1 MKRNNDI
8 NDDRFDGL
16 FRGRLEHY
24 TPEPPS
30 LVWERVEATLSEKKK
45 PAGLFPYRWAAAAA
59 VLLIAM
65 ISGLLFNDQARDT
78 SLPTASETAVTA
90 PPSGETPAAFPA
102 TPPAPG
108 TSITDQQPLTAE
120 ASPGRVPPT
129 PSSVREATAPAR
141 LPASASQATG
151 TTHSP
156 LSLVASG
163 DNRSAGRDVPGF
175 PSGEITP
182 SSPQEND
189 APAVRFSFR
198 ELASIS
204 GRVISTLYAGTPSL
218 RFRDKHKAPT
228 IQPGVSPEWI
238 AMTTAGS
245 PGASHR
251 DLSNGSGEWSVGMLL
266 TPAYASYSADH
277 TPEYARNMTSSASH
291 AQATVG
297 AGIAVSYKAS
307 PRWRVESG
315 IYYSRSGDESE
326 NAGPL
331 FASGDYYDNVN
342 LSGDAMK
349 YFNTAVTLDN
359 GQMAMNSTAG
369 VIAFSKTPRNTE
381 FIALPESY
389 AGVTTSMLTPGKFYQ
404 VFDFMEIPLTAR
416 YRLIDAAI
424 PVELIGGVSTN
435 MVLGNNV
442 YTGDGAGRENV
453 GQTAD
458 ISTVN
463 LAGIMGVGIGI
474 PLGKN
479 LTLSLEPRASY
490 FLQSMN
496 HSGAVDFRPWKTALY
511 TGISWDF

>member
-8 NDDRFDGL
+8 NDERFDGL

-24 TPEPPS
+24 TPEPPPG
-30 LVWERVEATLSEKKK
+30 VWERVEATLSEKKK

-65 ISGLLFNDQARDT
+65 ISGLLFNDHFRDT
-78 SLPTASETAVTA
+78 TRQTASETAVTA
-90 PPSGETPAAFPA
+90 PLSGETPAVGPA
-102 TPPAPG
+102 TTPATG
-108 TSITDQQPLTAE
+108 TSITDQQPLTAA
-120 ASPGRVPPT
+120 ASP
-129 PSSVREATAPAR
+129 
-141 LPASASQATG
+141 ASPVTE
-151 TTHSP
+151 TTHTPPP
-156 LSLVASG
+156 LGASG
-163 DNRSAGRDVPGF
+163 DDRPADREIPGF
-175 PSGEITP
+175 LSGENTP
-182 SSPQEND
+182 SSPTETA
-189 APAVRFSFR
+189 APAARFSLR
-198 ELASIS
+198 ELASLS
-204 GRVISTLYAGTPSL
+204 GRVISSLYAGTPSL
-218 RFRDKHKAPT
+218 RFREKHKTPAL
-228 IQPGVSPEWI
+228 QPAVSPEWI
-238 AMTTAGS
+238 AMAGSGS
-245 PGASHR
+245 PGASRR
-251 DLSNGSGEWSVGMLL
+251 DLGKGSGEWSVGMLL

-381 FIALPESY
+381 FIALPESF

-435 MVLGNNV
+435 MVIGNNV
-442 YTGDGAGRENV
+442 FTEGGAGRENV

-511 TGISWDF
+511 TGLSWDF

>member
-8 NDDRFDGL
+8 NDDRLDGL

-24 TPEPPS
+24 TPEPPPG
-30 LVWERVEATLSEKKK
+30 VWERVEATLHEKKK

-59 VLLIAM
+59 VLLIVM
-65 ISGLLFNDQARDT
+65 ISGLLFNDQFRDT
-78 SLPTASETAVTA
+78 PRQTVSETAVTA
-90 PPSGETPAAFPA
+90 PPSRETPAVVPA
-102 TPPAPG
+102 TTPAQG
-108 TSITDQQPLTAE
+108 TAPADQQSLTAE
-120 ASPGRVPPT
+120 ASPAGR
-129 PSSVREATAPAR
+129 
-141 LPASASQATG
+141 L
-151 TTHSP
+151 
-156 LSLVASG
+156 LASG
-163 DNRSAGRDVPGF
+163 DDRPAGRDIPGF

-189 APAVRFSFR
+189 APAERFSLR
-198 ELASIS
+198 ELASVS
-204 GRVISTLYAGTPSL
+204 GRVISSLYAGTPAL
-218 RFRDKHKAPT
+218 RFREKHKAPT
-228 IQPGVSPEWI
+228 LQPGVSPEWI
-238 AMTTAGS
+238 AMADAGS
-245 PGASHR
+245 PGASRR
-251 DLSNGSGEWSVGMLL
+251 DLRKGSGEWSVGMLL

-277 TPEYARNMTSSASH
+277 TPEYARNMTNSASH

-307 PRWRVESG
+307 SRWRVESG

-389 AGVTTSMLTPGKFYQ
+389 AGVTTSILTPGKFYQ

-424 PVELIGGVSTN
+424 PVELIGGISTN
-435 MVLGNNV
+435 MVIGNNV
-442 YTGDGAGRENV
+442 FTEGGAGRENV
-453 GQTAD
+453 GHTTD

-463 LAGIMGVGIGI
+463 LAGIMGVGIGV

-479 LTLSLEPRASY
+479 LTLSVEPRASY

-496 HSGAVDFRPWKTALY
+496 HSGTVDFRPWKTALY
-511 TGISWDF
+511 TGLSWDF